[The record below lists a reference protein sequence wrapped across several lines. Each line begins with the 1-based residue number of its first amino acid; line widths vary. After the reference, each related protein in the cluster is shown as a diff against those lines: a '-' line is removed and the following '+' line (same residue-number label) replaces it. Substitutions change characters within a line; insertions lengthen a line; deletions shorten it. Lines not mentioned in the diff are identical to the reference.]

1 MALFFGVP
9 YIMIERFGLKDLFR
23 KILVRL
29 KADLTERIKG
39 ADLFSL
45 PSFWKHKGGGFIFTA
60 LELKGR

>member
-39 ADLFSL
+39 QIYFPYPVSGSIKGADLFSL
-45 PSFWKHKGGGFIFTA
+45 
-60 LELKGR
+60 L

>member
-1 MALFFGVP
+1 
-9 YIMIERFGLKDLFR
+9 MIERFGLKDLFR

-29 KADLTERIKG
+29 NADLTERIKG